1 MALKAI
7 TASWTSIVF
16 RSLMFLLIW
25 WVLTDGS
32 AASWGIGL
40 PAVLLAV
47 ISSSAL
53 LPPVHLSWLECIKF
67 IPFFLRHSITGGLD
81 VAWRAF
87 HPRLPITPDLIEYP
101 LRLPEGLPSVLM
113 VNIVN
118 LLPGTLSA
126 ALDQGLMKVH
136 ILDSTNDVT
145 GELTSVEEKVARV
158 FGITLVTR

>member
-1 MALKAI
+1 MAHKTI
-7 TASWTSIVF
+7 TTIWPSIVF

-32 AASWGIGL
+32 AASWWIGL
-40 PAVLLAV
+40 PAVLFAV
-47 ISSSAL
+47 ITSSAL
-53 LPPVHLSWLECIKF
+53 VPPVHLAWLECIKF
-67 IPFFLRHSITGGLD
+67 IPFFLRHSMTGGID

-101 LRLPEGLPSVLM
+101 LRLPQGLPSVLM

-126 ALDQGLMKVH
+126 ALDQNLMKVH

-145 GELTSVEEKVARV
+145 GELASVEEKVARV